1 MSLMAT
7 PTNGSNVA
15 KSKTAA
21 RLRTP
26 VSFESAAESA
36 AAGAAHKPHWVPPAP
51 EMAGEYE
58 EREYYDVT
66 SSSRNA
72 IMSENL
78 VYPISFWGDWAA
90 HLASI
95 EKNDG
100 KGALKPFL
108 SSNILSLADKSFTS
122 IVLAFAVTD
131 LPADAPPGN
140 ASSFFKLLSNGE
152 AELVAPAPMLVLHKE
167 VRETR
172 IADAGEN
179 SGIFVAQAYFDP
191 RSLYEEGVMK
201 NEMLLQQAY
210 GCRVAVTNATMKPQ
224 KCALHLQI
232 PNGAIPISIGKM
244 NRRVNIKCVLN
255 SFRTKTELVHL
266 DGFQTYVAEYFF
278 YFPAAGSFGHY
289 PMHVSQIREEGTVVV
304 SYGLPNI
311 ITVVSTLT
319 NLPNAKLWDSIA
331 EVRTLCK

>member
-1 MSLMAT
+1 
-7 PTNGSNVA
+7 
-15 KSKTAA
+15 
-21 RLRTP
+21 
-26 VSFESAAESA
+26 
-36 AAGAAHKPHWVPPAP
+36 
-51 EMAGEYE
+51 
-58 EREYYDVT
+58 
-66 SSSRNA
+66 
-72 IMSENL
+72 
-78 VYPISFWGDWAA
+78 
-90 HLASI
+90 
-95 EKNDG
+95 
-100 KGALKPFL
+100 
-108 SSNILSLADKSFTS
+108 
-122 IVLAFAVTD
+122 
-131 LPADAPPGN
+131 
-140 ASSFFKLLSNGE
+140 
-152 AELVAPAPMLVLHKE
+152 
-167 VRETR
+167 
-172 IADAGEN
+172 
-179 SGIFVAQAYFDP
+179 
-191 RSLYEEGVMK
+191 
-201 NEMLLQQAY
+201 
-210 GCRVAVTNATMKPQ
+210 MKPQ